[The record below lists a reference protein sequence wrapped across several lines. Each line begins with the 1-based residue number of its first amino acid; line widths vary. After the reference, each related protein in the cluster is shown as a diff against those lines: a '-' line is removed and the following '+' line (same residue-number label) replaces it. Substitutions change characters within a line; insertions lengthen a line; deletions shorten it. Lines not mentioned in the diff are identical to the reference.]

1 MSSSNIVGT
10 TEKEEYLKSER
21 PAIQQLKAMGYDYKS
36 QSELNKERRDYR
48 EVLLYDRLEAA
59 IRKHNPELDED
70 GVYEALSEVNESKF
84 PYTLDMMDTNE
95 KARAKLVGLSRSE
108 GGLEP
113 ITVTQN
119 FGKGNIEKTVRLF
132 DFDNPEN
139 NDFLVTNQFQL
150 DGLKQPIFPDIVVFV
165 NGIPLVVIE
174 CKSPYIKDPINEA
187 VEKNFQRYQ
196 SRGEG
201 YERLMFYN
209 HFLIATCGTLARHGN
224 IGASVNHYAKWSE
237 AYPLTEEEIGKKMYE
252 GRKPR
257 EQEILIAGMLSK
269 SHIVDLLKNYVIY
282 ETYGNKKIKKLAKHQ
297 QYRVVTKAVE
307 RLNLEEE
314 ENIADKGGVIWHTQ
328 GSGKSLS
335 MLWLAT
341 QLMFRF
347 GNPPIVLVTDRKQ
360 LDEQIHG
367 TFKACGFPDPIS
379 AKSRRHLQQLLSNP
393 RGKTIMTTIQKFGS
407 KESHIHTDEKVI
419 ALVDEGHRSQYK
431 FNAEAMR
438 SSMPNAVFFAFSGTP
453 IDKKNKS
460 TYKVFGPLLDKYS
473 FEESKQD
480 GATLKIL
487 YESRMPDLYVEG
499 ADSINQIFDRVF
511 SDLEQEKKDRLKKEY
526 VTKEKIAEA
535 PSRIRKIC
543 LDLIDH
549 YTKRIEPNGYK
560 AMLVATSREAAVA
573 YKRELDKLNAPK
585 SKIIMTSHLGEK
597 GKDGRSSWD
606 EYFLTPE
613 QREDEADRFKSP
625 DDPTKI
631 LIVVDMLLVGYD
643 VPIVQVMYLDKG
655 LREHTLLQAIA
666 RVNRLDEPP
675 KTYGLIVDYCGITKD
690 LQKALAIFEEDDIKG
705 ALEPA
710 EKELEE
716 LRIRHREAVSF
727 FNDIDKEGQDVD
739 GAIIE
744 KFEPVNLRD
753 DFEYAFK
760 MFSKALDVILP
771 KKEADPFIADFKYLS
786 EKRQLIRTYYEGVR
800 HSLRVDGKKV
810 QQLIDD
816 HIRSLDI
823 AELMNPREVTYENFL
838 GHAAKFK
845 SERARTALV
854 KNKAR
859 QIIKELAP
867 TNPVYYEKLRE
878 RLEKII
884 EEEERR
890 RIKDASYFN
899 KLKGIYNEALNPEKE
914 RKKLG
919 FSTQFE
925 FAVYELLLQSL
936 KKDENSSRDITNA
949 IFAKVKEEAGIV
961 GWKTKR
967 SSEKK
972 MNTAIYDIL
981 SDNNY
986 TEDKANELA
995 MKIIEL
1001 AKKDL

>member
-1 MSSSNIVGT
+1 MSSSSIVGT
-10 TEKEEYLKSER
+10 TEKEEYLKSEL
-21 PAIQQLKAMGYDYKS
+21 PAIKQLKAMGYDYKN
-36 QSELNKERRDYR
+36 QSDFNKERRDYR
-48 EVLLYDRLEAA
+48 EVLLYDRLEAG

-70 GVYEALSEVNESKF
+70 GVYEALSEINESKF
-84 PYTLDMMDTNE
+84 PYTVDMMDTNE
-95 KARAKLVGLSRSE
+95 KVRAKLVGLSRSE

-119 FGKGNIEKTVRLF
+119 FGQGNVEKTVRLF

-196 SRGEG
+196 SRGGG

-209 HFLIATCGTLARHGN
+209 HFLVATCGVLARHGT

-237 AYPLTEEEIGKKMYE
+237 AYPFTKEEIERKLTE
-252 GRKPR
+252 GRKPL

-269 SHIVDLLKNYVIY
+269 SHLLDLLKNYVIY
-282 ETYGNKKIKKLAKHQ
+282 ETIGNKKIKKLAKHQ

-307 RLNLEEE
+307 RLNLDE

-347 GNPPIVLVTDRKQ
+347 GNPPIVIVTDRKQ

-379 AKSRRHLQQLLSNP
+379 AKGRRHLQQLLSNP
-393 RGKTIMTTIQKFGS
+393 RGKTIMTTIQKFGT
-407 KESHIHTDEKVI
+407 KENHIHTDEKVI

-438 SSMPNAVFFAFSGTP
+438 SALPNGVFFAFTGTP

-499 ADSINQIFDRVF
+499 ADSINQIFERVF

-535 PSRIRKIC
+535 PARIRKIC

-549 YTKRIEPNGYK
+549 YTNRIEPNGYK
-560 AMLVATSREAAVA
+560 AMLVATSREAAVT

-597 GKDGRSSWD
+597 GKDGSSWD

-613 QREDEADRFKSP
+613 QREDEAKRFTSEE
-625 DDPTKI
+625 DPTKI

-643 VPIVQVMYLDKG
+643 VPIL
-655 LREHTLLQAIA
+655 
-666 RVNRLDEPP
+666 
-675 KTYGLIVDYCGITKD
+675 
-690 LQKALAIFEEDDIKG
+690 
-705 ALEPA
+705 
-710 EKELEE
+710 
-716 LRIRHREAVSF
+716 
-727 FNDIDKEGQDVD
+727 
-739 GAIIE
+739 
-744 KFEPVNLRD
+744 
-753 DFEYAFK
+753 
-760 MFSKALDVILP
+760 
-771 KKEADPFIADFKYLS
+771 
-786 EKRQLIRTYYEGVR
+786 
-800 HSLRVDGKKV
+800 
-810 QQLIDD
+810 
-816 HIRSLDI
+816 
-823 AELMNPREVTYENFL
+823 
-838 GHAAKFK
+838 
-845 SERARTALV
+845 
-854 KNKAR
+854 
-859 QIIKELAP
+859 
-867 TNPVYYEKLRE
+867 
-878 RLEKII
+878 
-884 EEEERR
+884 
-890 RIKDASYFN
+890 
-899 KLKGIYNEALNPEKE
+899 
-914 RKKLG
+914 
-919 FSTQFE
+919 
-925 FAVYELLLQSL
+925 
-936 KKDENSSRDITNA
+936 
-949 IFAKVKEEAGIV
+949 
-961 GWKTKR
+961 
-967 SSEKK
+967 
-972 MNTAIYDIL
+972 
-981 SDNNY
+981 
-986 TEDKANELA
+986 
-995 MKIIEL
+995 
-1001 AKKDL
+1001 